1 MRVAFSLGGNSDMCG
16 IVGYVGPRPAA
27 GILLTGLRRLEY
39 RGYDSAGI
47 ATLSDGVLYRR
58 RAVGEVD
65 ALVRAVGGDLLTN
78 GGTCPGTTG
87 IAHTRWATHGAPTER
102 NAHPHLDAG
111 GHLAVVHNGIIEN
124 HRSIRAFLTEQGI
137 EPTSD
142 TDTETLAQ
150 LIGFLYDG
158 GGNGESG
165 DLLAAVRR
173 ALRDVRGTFGIVVVS
188 RDYPDQIIAA
198 RRGSPVLVGIGDG
211 EHLVAS
217 DGAAV
222 VEHTRRVVY
231 LEDNEIALL
240 TRDRLRALT
249 IDDIPLTKS
258 VSTLEARLEEIELGG
273 HRHHMIKEI
282 YEQPAA
288 LRNTLRGRINA
299 AEGSVLLGGLADR
312 ERELARYGRVILTGC
327 GTAWHAGLVGEY
339 LFEELVRVPTEVEY
353 ASELRYRN
361 PIIPRNTLAIIL
373 SQSGETADTVAALK
387 ELQLKGAT
395 ALGIVN
401 VVGSTIARETDAG
414 VYLHVGPEIGVASTK
429 AFTGLVAALALLAIS
444 MGRRRHL
451 SGERTSE
458 LLRELNAIPA
468 KLERIFA
475 MADDIRDLTERYVER
490 ENWLYLGRGVNYPVA
505 LEGALKLKE
514 ISYIHAEGLPAAE
527 MKHGP
532 IALIDRGMPVVVV
545 APHDHTY
552 DKVIAN
558 IEEVKGRNGSI
569 IAIATEGDDYLAQL
583 ADAVIYVPKTNPLLS
598 PLVTTVP
605 LQLMAYY
612 AAVARGH
619 NVDRP
624 RNLAK
629 SVTVE

>member
-1 MRVAFSLGGNSDMCG
+1 
-16 IVGYVGPRPAA
+16 
-27 GILLTGLRRLEY
+27 
-39 RGYDSAGI
+39 
-47 ATLSDGVLYRR
+47 
-58 RAVGEVD
+58 
-65 ALVRAVGGDLLTN
+65 
-78 GGTCPGTTG
+78 
-87 IAHTRWATHGAPTER
+87 
-102 NAHPHLDAG
+102 
-111 GHLAVVHNGIIEN
+111 
-124 HRSIRAFLTEQGI
+124 
-137 EPTSD
+137 
-142 TDTETLAQ
+142 
-150 LIGFLYDG
+150 
-158 GGNGESG
+158 
-165 DLLAAVRR
+165 
-173 ALRDVRGTFGIVVVS
+173 
-188 RDYPDQIIAA
+188 
-198 RRGSPVLVGIGDG
+198 
-211 EHLVAS
+211 
-217 DGAAV
+217 
-222 VEHTRRVVY
+222 
-231 LEDNEIALL
+231 
-240 TRDRLRALT
+240 
-249 IDDIPLTKS
+249 
-258 VSTLEARLEEIELGG
+258 
-273 HRHHMIKEI
+273 MIKEI

-312 ERELARYGRVILTGC
+312 ERELARYSRVVLTGC

-361 PIIPRNTLAIIL
+361 PIVPRNTLAIIL
-373 SQSGETADTVAALK
+373 SQSGETADTLAALR

-395 ALGIVN
+395 TLGIVN

-429 AFTGLVAALALLAIS
+429 AFTGQVAVLALLAIS

-451 SGERTSE
+451 SGERTTE

-475 MADDIRDLTERYVER
+475 MADAIRDLTERYVER

-558 IEEVKGRNGSI
+558 IEEVKGRSGSI

-629 SVTVE
+629 SVTSSDRLVE

>member
-1 MRVAFSLGGNSDMCG
+1 MCG
-16 IVGYVGPRPAA
+16 IVGYVGPRPATD
-27 GILLTGLRRLEY
+27 LLLNSLRRLEY

-47 ATLSDGVLYRR
+47 ATLHDGLLHRR
-58 RAVGEVD
+58 RAVGVVD
-65 ALVRAVGGDLLTN
+65 NLTRAIEQAPA
-78 GGTCPGTTG
+78 PGSTG
-87 IAHTRWATHGAPTER
+87 IAHTRWATHGAPSER
-102 NAHPHLDAG
+102 NAHPHVDASG
-111 GHLAVVHNGIIEN
+111 GIALVHNGIIEN
-124 HRSIRAFLTEQGI
+124 HQSIRAFLTEQGI
-137 EPTSD
+137 EFVTD
-142 TDTETLAQ
+142 TDTEALAQ
-150 LIGFLYDG
+150 LIGYVYHG
-158 GGNGESG
+158 GANGEAG

-173 ALRDVRGTFGIVVVS
+173 ALSDVRGTFGIVVVS
-188 RDYPDQIIAA
+188 HDHPGQLIAA

-222 VEHTRRVVY
+222 VEHTRQVVY

-240 TRDRLRALT
+240 TRDQLHAST
-249 IDDIPLTKS
+249 IDDVPLNKS
-258 VSTLEARLEEIELGG
+258 VDTLEVRLEEIELGG
-273 HRHHMIKEI
+273 YPHHMLKEI
-282 YEQPAA
+282 HEQPAA
-288 LRNTLRGRINA
+288 VRNTLRGRINLA
-299 AEGSVLLGGLADR
+299 DSSVVLGGLAER
-312 ERELARYGRVILTGC
+312 ERDLARYRRIILTAC

-339 LFEELVRVPTEVEY
+339 LFEELARIPTEVEY

-361 PIIPRNTLAIIL
+361 PVIEPDTLAIVI
-373 SQSGETADTVAALK
+373 SQSGETADSLAALH

-395 ALGIVN
+395 VLGIVN
-401 VVGSTIARETDAG
+401 VVGSTIARTTDAG

-429 AFTGLVAALALLAIS
+429 AFTGQVAVLALLAITL
-444 MGRRRHL
+444 GRKHHL
-451 SGERTSE
+451 SSERTAA
-458 LLRELNAIPA
+458 LLRQLQGIPELI
-468 KLERIFA
+468 ERIFA
-475 MADDIRDLTERYVER
+475 ISDAIRDLTERYVER

-532 IALIDRGMPVVVV
+532 LALIDAGMPVVVV

-569 IAIATEGDDYLAQL
+569 IAIATEGDEYLAQL
-583 ADAVIYVPKTNPLLS
+583 ADAVIYVPQTDPLLS
-598 PLVTTVP
+598 PLVTTIP
-605 LQLMAYY
+605 LQLIAYY